1 MREATI
7 SRTPRCR
14 GSSSPTRSSAG
25 RKTVLCD
32 LCSVYSFSL
41 TAAASDWLSEAAAA
55 ACPPIRSGLT
65 VNTRPGGGQRQGAA
79 AWRLQLGSVSAS
91 PLPFE

>member
-25 RKTVLCD
+25 RKTV
-32 LCSVYSFSL
+32 CSVYSFSL

-79 AWRLQLGSVSAS
+79 AAWRLQLGSVSAS